1 MNETAADASGATG
14 SGGAAG
20 PASGDE
26 ALAARGVRKAYGETV
41 ALDGVDLSVERGEV
55 FGLIGPNGAGKTTLV
70 RALTGTTDAEGEVRV
85 LGAAPGGVHPARVG
99 LLPQSFDPPE
109 RLTARE
115 LVDYYGGLYDD
126 PRDTE
131 EVLADVG
138 LADDADA
145 WYETLSGGQKRR
157 TCVAT
162 ALVNDPEVL
171 FLDEPTTGIDPAGR
185 RSLHA
190 LIEALA
196 DDGTTVF
203 LTSHAMD
210 EVERLA
216 DRVALIRDGAVVAT
230 GTPAGLIADHGG
242 APHLDVELAVDGD
255 REASGSLDPETAAER
270 VRERGGD
277 DRGLAVETTDRG
289 LRFSGVEPEGIAAV
303 VDALGDAGVPFESL
317 SWAEPTLEDV
327 YLELTGEAYAPRGR
341 DAGPGVSSGDG
352 TEPTDGGAR

>member
-85 LGAAPGGVHPARVG
+85 LGAAPGGVDPARVG

-242 APHLDVELAVDGD
+242 EPHLDVELAVDGD
-255 REASGSLDPETAAER
+255 REASGSLDSEAARER
-270 VRERGGD
+270 VRDRSGD
-277 DRGLAVETTDRG
+277 DRRLAVEATDRG

-303 VDALGDAGVPFESL
+303 IDALGDAGVPFESL

-327 YLELTGEAYAPRGR
+327 YLELTGETYTPRPPNRGG
-341 DAGPGVSSGDG
+341 GPTSHGQDDREGGD
-352 TEPTDGGAR
+352 R